1 MVRDNGGGH
10 RAPAG
15 AEVTHGAAVQQRPD
29 VGAALVAQHLLVGP
43 PQAQRPAV
51 AALGAA
57 LGPRHRAVA
66 VVREGLVGLDAQEAE
81 EAQLDHAHGLA
92 AGVHVGELGG
102 GAAWRA
108 EVRGGR
114 EEEQRS

>member
-1 MVRDNGGGH
+1 M
-10 RAPAG
+10 
-15 AEVTHGAAVQQRPD
+15 THGAAVHQSLD

-51 AALGAA
+51 AVLGAA

-81 EAQLDHAHGLA
+81 EAQLDHAHRLA

-108 EVRGGR
+108 EVREGGR
-114 EEEQRS
+114 RSRGASLQRLLTLLPVEN